1 MPGNHTKKQI
11 NIEKKESSTY
21 KQPRKNSNVKKET
34 KIVPNKAAGAAILS
48 AVNSPPS
55 PKLVQQSTT
64 VTNTDKFNTN
74 DLVEFL
80 NMRFSGALTSYHDT
94 NLDASLRPE
103 KYESQ
108 QEKAWTKPVWGQ
120 KPRTHGT
127 MANGLDLINE
137 LSHQIK

>member
-1 MPGNHTKKQI
+1 LTTKDEKI
-11 NIEKKESSTY
+11 NLIKKID
-21 KQPRKNSNVKKET
+21 VKKET

-80 NMRFSGALTSYHDT
+80 NMR
-94 NLDASLRPE
+94 NR
-103 KYESQ
+103 
-108 QEKAWTKPVWGQ
+108 
-120 KPRTHGT
+120 
-127 MANGLDLINE
+127 
-137 LSHQIK
+137 IK

>member
-120 KPRTHGT
+120 KP
-127 MANGLDLINE
+127 I
-137 LSHQIK
+137 